1 MGVDIGEEDG
11 RLGGILGE
19 DSKTNIGSD
28 DGVGTRKVGP
38 VMKVFVEPSLKESNR
53 RLGDC
58 TTGGSDINDR
68 DAVIDDPKVFGTIG
82 NYLRFSD
89 IEEAVAASSGI
100 VSDVVFIT
108 SGVEVV
114 EVGGPLDGGVVE
126 SSEERELDL
135 DAILGVHAHGA
146 ILQLPVWS
154 AIALDPLVSDSPVD
168 LSPVLAVGHREV
180 GATHHVGTH
189 SVTSVDP

>member
-100 VSDVVFIT
+100 VSDVVFVT

-126 SSEERELDL
+126 FSEGRELDL
-135 DAILGVHAHGA
+135 DAILGIHAHGT
-146 ILQLPVWS
+146 IPHLPV
-154 AIALDPLVSDSPVD
+154 
-168 LSPVLAVGHREV
+168 
-180 GATHHVGTH
+180 
-189 SVTSVDP
+189 

>member
-11 RLGGILGE
+11 GLGCILGE

-28 DGVGTRKVGP
+28 DGVGTREVGP
-38 VMKVFVEPSLKESNR
+38 VMEVFVEPSLEESNG
-53 RLGDC
+53 RLGDG

-68 DAVIDDPKVFGTIG
+68 DAVIDDPKVFGAIR
-82 NYLRFSD
+82 NDLRFSD

-100 VSDVVFIT
+100 VSDVVFVT

-135 DAILGVHAHGA
+135 DAVLGVHAHGA
-146 ILQLPVWS
+146 ILHLPVWS
-154 AIALDPLVSDSPVD
+154 AIALDALVSDSPVD
-168 LSPVLAVGHREV
+168 LSPVLAVGNREV
-180 GATHHVGTH
+180 GATHDVGTH